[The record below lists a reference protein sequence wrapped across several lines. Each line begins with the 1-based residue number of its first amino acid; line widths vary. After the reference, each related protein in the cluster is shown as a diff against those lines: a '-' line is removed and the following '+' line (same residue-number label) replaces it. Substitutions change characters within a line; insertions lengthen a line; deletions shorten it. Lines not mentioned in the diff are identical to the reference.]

1 MRRIKNSI
9 KELLNDA
16 QKRMLTLDLQKYS
29 TEELLKLIR
38 DNSRYMNIATE
49 LIGDYYKWQYIAS
62 VTTSSYEQF
71 TEVGDNLSSVIRS
84 VARDLIL
91 SDSIDAS
98 QLD

>member
-1 MRRIKNSI
+1 
-9 KELLNDA
+9 
-16 QKRMLTLDLQKYS
+16 MLMLELQKYS

-38 DNSRYMNIATE
+38 DNSYYTNIAIE
-49 LIGDYYKWQYIAS
+49 FIDNYYKWQYVVS

-71 TEVGDNLSSVIRS
+71 IEVGDNLSSVIRS
-84 VARDLIL
+84 AARGLIL